1 MSTANKDVWI
11 VIAAFNEEAVI
22 GRVVDKVARVYPKV
36 VVVDDGSADLTASK
50 AASAGALVVKHPIN
64 LGQGAALQTG
74 IAFALSRGAQYLV
87 TFDADGQHRV
97 ADIAT
102 LLEALRSRDID
113 YALGSRFL
121 HGASNIPRTRRL
133 LLQAATW
140 FTRFTT
146 GLRVSDSHNGL
157 RAMTRKGASQLF
169 IRQNRMAHASEILQQ
184 IADSGLNYIEVP
196 VTISY
201 THYSL
206 EKGQKLSGSVDII
219 LDLLA
224 SRMQR

>member
-22 GRVVDKVARVYPKV
+22 GRVVDKVTRVYPNV

-50 AASAGALVVKHPIN
+50 AAGAGALVVKHPIN

-97 ADIAT
+97 ADIAA

-206 EKGQKLSGSVDII
+206 EKGQRLSGSVDII

>member
-22 GRVVDKVARVYPKV
+22 GRVVDKVTRVYPNV

-50 AASAGALVVKHPIN
+50 AAGAGALVVKHPIN

-97 ADIAT
+97 ADIAA

-121 HGASNIPRTRRL
+121 HGGSNIPRTRRL

-157 RAMTRKGASQLF
+157 RAMTRKGASRLS

-206 EKGQKLSGSVDII
+206 EKGQRLSGSVDII
-219 LDLLA
+219 VDLLA